1 MAGIILLAFILVPIA
16 EIAVF
21 IEAGKWIGLWPT
33 LGVIVLTALV
43 GAAML
48 RQQGLRVLAQTQEKL
63 GRGEMPVGELFSG
76 LCLLV
81 AGALLLTPGFL
92 TDTVGFALLIPPLR
106 DALGY
111 FVLRRLV
118 RNPQS
123 RAWVNGEEIDLGGG
137 GGARRPA
144 DNTVIEGDYTD
155 VTDGPD
161 TAPPSDD
168 SPWRRD

>member
-33 LGVIVLTALV
+33 LGVIVLTALI

-48 RQQGLRVLAQTQEKL
+48 RQQGLRVLAQTQERL
-63 GRGEMPVGELFSG
+63 ARGEMPVGELFSG

-92 TDTVGFALLIPPLR
+92 TDAVGFALLIPPLR
-106 DALGY
+106 DALGT

-118 RNPQS
+118 RNPQN
-123 RAWVNGEEIDLGGG
+123 RAWVNGAEIDLGGG
-137 GGARRPA
+137 TGGDVRRPP

-155 VTDGPD
+155 VTDGA
-161 TAPPSDD
+161 APPGDD
-168 SPWRRD
+168 SPWRRK